1 MGPAVKNLAIDLHA
15 HALIGT
21 AEDLA
26 RQQDRWRHEMQEA
39 ARLAGKESSEHNQR
53 LMQTAYLAGLTRVE
67 ARLATMDAM
76 GIDVQAVTP
85 VPMQYHYWA
94 ERDAAEKIVASINEG
109 IAAIC
114 QSRPDRFV
122 GLGSV
127 AMQFPE
133 LAAAQLEHAMGELQL
148 KGIIVSTAINGAELA
163 DPRFEVFWAKAEEL
177 GAVVFIHP
185 MGCSLGAR
193 LTPYYLSNIIGN
205 PTETTVALAHLIF
218 SGAFD
223 RHPKL
228 KVVAAHGGGYFPFYT
243 ARFDHGWRVRPE
255 AHTCA
260 SAPSTYLK
268 KIWFDSLVY
277 EPAQLEY
284 LIRRAGAANVVLGTD
299 FPFDMGMENPLG
311 LLNEVAGLSD
321 DDRALIRGGN
331 AARLLGLK
339 IENP

>member
-1 MGPAVKNLAIDLHA
+1 MISLVKTPAIDIHA
-15 HALIGT
+15 HALIGK
-21 AEDLA
+21 AEEIA
-26 RQQDRWRHEMQEA
+26 RQEDRWRREMQEA

-67 ARLATMDAM
+67 ARLASMDEM
-76 GIDVQAVTP
+76 GIDIEAVSP
-85 VPMQYHYWA
+85 VPTQYYYWA
-94 ERDAAEKIVASINEG
+94 ERAAAEQIVEAANEG

-114 QSRPDRFV
+114 ASKPQRIV

-133 LAAAQLEHAMGELQL
+133 LAAEQLEHAMRDLHL
-148 KGIIVSTAINGAELA
+148 KGVIISTAVNGAELA
-163 DPRFEVFWAKAEEL
+163 DPRFEVFWAKAEAL

-185 MGCSLGAR
+185 MGCSLGTR
-193 LTPYYLSNIIGN
+193 LTPYYLSNVIGN
-205 PTETTVALAHLIF
+205 PAETTVALAHLIF
-218 SGAFD
+218 SGMFD

-255 AHTCA
+255 AHTCVE
-260 SAPSTYLK
+260 APSTYLK

-299 FPFDMGMENPLG
+299 FPFDMGMNDPLG
-311 LLNEVAGLSD
+311 LLNSVAGLSD

-331 AARLLGLK
+331 ASRLLGLA
-339 IENP
+339 

>member
-1 MGPAVKNLAIDLHA
+1 MKDLAIDMHA
-15 HALIGT
+15 HALIGK
-21 AEDLA
+21 AEDIA
-26 RQQDRWRHEMQEA
+26 RQQERWRREMQDA
-39 ARLAGKESSEHNQR
+39 ARLTGKESSEHNQR

-94 ERDAAEKIVASINEG
+94 EREVAEKIVAATNSG
-109 IAAIC
+109 IAEIC
-114 QSRPDRFV
+114 ASRPERLA

-133 LAAAQLEHAMGELQL
+133 LAADQLEHAMRELHL
-148 KGIIVSTAINGAELA
+148 KGVIISTAVNGAELA
-163 DPRFEVFWAKAEEL
+163 DPRFEDFWTRAEAL

-193 LTPYYLSNIIGN
+193 LTPYYLSNVIGN
-205 PTETTVALAHLIF
+205 PAETTVALAHLIF
-218 SGAFD
+218 SGVFD
-223 RHPKL
+223 RHPQL
-228 KVVAAHGGGYFPFYT
+228 KVVAAHGGGYFPAYT

-260 SAPSTYLK
+260 NAPSTYLK

-277 EPAQLEY
+277 EPEQLEF
-284 LIRRAGAANVVLGTD
+284 LIRRAGASNVVLGTD
-299 FPFDMGMENPLG
+299 FPFDMGMDDPIG
-311 LLNEVAGLSD
+311 LLNSVSGLSD
-321 DDRALIRGGN
+321 NDRVLIRGAN
-331 AARLLGLK
+331 AARLLSLS
-339 IENP
+339 

>member
-1 MGPAVKNLAIDLHA
+1 VKTLAIDVHA
-15 HALIGT
+15 HVLIGK
-21 AEDLA
+21 AEEIA
-26 RQQDRWRHEMQEA
+26 RRQDRWRREAQEA

-67 ARLATMDAM
+67 ARVATMDAM
-76 GIDVQAVTP
+76 RIDVQTVSP
-85 VPMQYHYWA
+85 VPTQYHYWA
-94 ERDAAEKIVASINEG
+94 EGEAAENIVAAVNEG
-109 IAAIC
+109 IAVIC
-114 QSRPDRFV
+114 QSRPERLV

-133 LAAAQLEHAMGELQL
+133 LAAEQLEHAMRELHL
-148 KGIIVSTAINGAELA
+148 KGVIVSTAVNGLELA
-163 DPRFEVFWAKAEEL
+163 DPRLEVFWAKAEEL

-193 LTPYYLSNIIGN
+193 LTPYYLSNVIGN
-205 PTETTVALAHLIF
+205 PAETTVALAHLIF
-218 SGAFD
+218 SGMFD

-277 EPAQLEY
+277 DPAQLEY
-284 LIRRAGAANVVLGTD
+284 LIRRAGAPNVVLGTD
-299 FPFDMGMENPLG
+299 FPFDMGMDDPLG
-311 LLNEVAGLSD
+311 LLNAVAGLSD
-321 DDRALIRGGN
+321 DDRAMIRGAN
-331 AARLLGLK
+331 AARLLGLA
-339 IENP
+339 

>member
-1 MGPAVKNLAIDLHA
+1 VKNLAIDIHA
-15 HALIGT
+15 HALIGA
-21 AEDLA
+21 AEDIA
-26 RQQDRWRHEMQEA
+26 RQQNRWRHEAQEA
-39 ARLAGKESSEHNQR
+39 ARLAGKQSSEHNRQ
-53 LMQTAYLAGLTRVE
+53 LMQTAYLAGLTRIE
-67 ARLATMDAM
+67 ARIAGMDAM
-76 GIDVQAVTP
+76 GIDVQAVSP

-94 ERDAAEKIVASINEG
+94 EREAAEKIVAAANDG

-114 QSRPDRFV
+114 ATRPNRFV

-127 AMQFPE
+127 SMQFPE
-133 LAAAQLEHAMGELQL
+133 LAADQLEHAMRELHL
-148 KGIIVSTAINGAELA
+148 NGVIISTAVNGAELA
-163 DPRFEVFWAKAEEL
+163 DTRFEVFWAKAAEL

-193 LTPYYLSNIIGN
+193 LTPYYLSNVIGN
-205 PTETTVALAHLIF
+205 PAETTVALAHLIF
-218 SGAFD
+218 SGMFD
-223 RHPKL
+223 RHPTL

-260 SAPSTYLK
+260 EAPSSYLK

-299 FPFDMGMENPLG
+299 FPFDMGMDDPLG
-311 LLNEVAGLSD
+311 LLNAVAGLSD
-321 DDRALIRGGN
+321 DDRAMIRGGN
-331 AARLLGLK
+331 ASRLLGLPV
-339 IENP
+339 E

>member
-1 MGPAVKNLAIDLHA
+1 MKNLAIDVHA
-15 HALIGT
+15 HALIGA
-21 AEDLA
+21 AEEIA
-26 RQQDRWRHEMQEA
+26 RSQDRWRREAQEA

-67 ARLATMDAM
+67 ARVATMDAM
-76 GIDVQAVTP
+76 HVDVQAVSP
-85 VPMQYHYWA
+85 VPTQYHYWA
-94 ERDAAEKIVASINEG
+94 ERDAAEKIVAAANDG

-114 QSRPDRFV
+114 ASRADRFV
-122 GLGSV
+122 GLGTV

-133 LAAAQLEHAMGELQL
+133 LAAAQLQHAIGELGL
-148 KGIIVSTAINGAELA
+148 KGVIISTAVNGLELA
-163 DPRFEVFWAKAEEL
+163 DLRFEVFWAKAEEL

-193 LTPYYLSNIIGN
+193 LTPYYLSNVIGN
-205 PTETTVALAHLIF
+205 PAETTVALAHLIF
-218 SGAFD
+218 SGMFD
-223 RHPKL
+223 RHPRL
-228 KVVAAHGGGYFPFYT
+228 KVIAAHGGGYFPFYT

-260 SAPSTYLK
+260 SAPSTYFK

-299 FPFDMGMENPLG
+299 FPFDMGMDDPLG
-311 LLNEVAGLSD
+311 LLNAVAGLSD
-321 DDRALIRGGN
+321 EDRAQIRGGN
-331 AARLLGLK
+331 AARLLGLA
-339 IENP
+339 IE

>member
-1 MGPAVKNLAIDLHA
+1 MKNLAIDVHA
-15 HALIGT
+15 HALIGA
-21 AEDLA
+21 AEDIA
-26 RQQDRWRHEMQEA
+26 RKEERWRREMSDA
-39 ARLAGKESSEHNQR
+39 ARLTGKESSEHNQR

-67 ARLATMDAM
+67 ARIASMDAM
-76 GIDVQAVTP
+76 GVDVQAVSP

-94 ERDAAEKIVASINEG
+94 ERAGAEKIVAAVNEG

-114 QSRPDRFV
+114 AGRPERFV

-133 LAAAQLEHAMGELQL
+133 LAADQLEHAMRELHL
-148 KGIIVSTAINGAELA
+148 KGVIISTAVNDAELA
-163 DPRFEVFWAKAEEL
+163 DPRFEVFWARAESL

-193 LTPYYLSNIIGN
+193 LTPYYLSNVIGN
-205 PTETTVALAHLIF
+205 PAETTVALAHLIF
-218 SGAFD
+218 SGMFD

-228 KVVAAHGGGYFPFYT
+228 KVIAAHGGGYFPFYT

-260 SAPSTYLK
+260 NAPSTYLK

-277 EPAQLEY
+277 APAQLDY
-284 LIRRAGAANVVLGTD
+284 LIRRAGAGNVVLGTD
-299 FPFDMGMENPLG
+299 FPFDMGMEDPLG
-311 LLNEVAGLSD
+311 FLNSVAGLSD
-321 DDRALIRGGN
+321 EDRQMIRGGN
-331 AARLLGLK
+331 ASRLLGLQV
-339 IENP
+339 ERS

>member
-1 MGPAVKNLAIDLHA
+1 VKTIAIDMHA
-15 HALIGT
+15 HALIGK
-21 AEDLA
+21 AEDIA
-26 RQQDRWRHEMQEA
+26 RQQERWRRETQEA
-39 ARLAGKESSEHNQR
+39 ARLTGKESAEHNQR

-67 ARLATMDAM
+67 ARLASMDAA
-76 GIDVQAVTP
+76 GIDVQAVSP

-94 ERDAAEKIVASINEG
+94 ERAVAEEIVAATNSG

-114 QSRPDRFV
+114 AGHPDRFA

-133 LAAAQLEHAMGELQL
+133 LAADQLEHAMRELRL
-148 KGIIVSTAINGAELA
+148 KGVIISTAVNGAELA
-163 DPRFEVFWAKAEEL
+163 DPRFEVFWARAEAL

-193 LTPYYLSNIIGN
+193 LIPYYFSNVIGN
-205 PTETTVALAHLIF
+205 PAETTVALAHLIF
-218 SGAFD
+218 SGMFD

-260 SAPSTYLK
+260 SAPSSYLK

-277 EPAQLEY
+277 QPEQLEY
-284 LIRRAGAANVVLGTD
+284 LIRRAGAASVVLGTD
-299 FPFDMGMENPLG
+299 FPFDMGIEDPIA
-311 LLNEVAGLSD
+311 LLNSVTSLSA

-331 AARLLGLK
+331 AARLLSISAGG
-339 IENP
+339 

>member
-1 MGPAVKNLAIDLHA
+1 MRNLAIDIHA
-15 HALIGT
+15 HALIGK
-21 AEDLA
+21 AEEIA
-26 RQQDRWRHEMQEA
+26 RRQDRRRREMQDA

-76 GIDVQAVTP
+76 GIDVQAVSP
-85 VPMQYHYWA
+85 VPTQYHYWA
-94 ERDAAEKIVASINEG
+94 EREVAEKIVAAANDG

-114 QSRPDRFV
+114 ATRPDRFV
-122 GLGSV
+122 GLGSI

-133 LAAAQLEHAMGELQL
+133 LAADQLEHAMHRLHL
-148 KGIIVSTAINGAELA
+148 KCVIISTAVNGAEVA
-163 DPRFEVFWAKAEEL
+163 DPRFGVFWAKAEAL

-193 LTPYYLSNIIGN
+193 LTPYYLSNVIGN
-205 PTETTVALAHLIF
+205 PAETTVALAHLIF
-218 SGAFD
+218 SGLFD

-228 KVVAAHGGGYFPFYT
+228 KVVAAHGGGYLPFYT

-260 SAPSTYLK
+260 NAPSTYLK

-284 LIRRAGAANVVLGTD
+284 LIRRADAANVVLGTD
-299 FPFDMGMENPLG
+299 FPFDMGMDDPLG
-311 LLNEVAGLSD
+311 LLNSVAGLSD

-331 AARLLGLK
+331 ASRLLG
-339 IENP
+339 IS